1 MAFEMTKEFIKEIEK
16 ELESGQVRKDRILI
30 LLFQIIADS
39 EDLELIDMDNLNE
52 GENRRMLGA
61 LRGIMAYANSMCRE
75 ENTIK
80 AADTLRKNVLKQ
92 KDTLDKYNKE
102 TENIDKEIKE
112 LEGCEEKIQVLED
125 LIKKRDGLKEANACY
140 KEKLEEYET
149 EVKVFKEV
157 LKSSIKEQ
165 NDLDVTEVFTKMDE
179 NIRDNLV
186 KAGELLDTTKES
198 LKTLIRSQ
206 ENLTGEE

>member
-1 MAFEMTKEFIKEIEK
+1 MAFEMTKEFIKEIER

-39 EDLELIDMDNLNE
+39 EELDLMDMDNLNE

-61 LRGIMAYANSMCRE
+61 LRGIMTYANSMCRE

-80 AADTLRKNVLKQ
+80 AADTLRKNLLKQ
-92 KDTLDKYNKE
+92 KDILDKYNKE
-102 TENIDKEIKE
+102 TENIDKEIEE
-112 LEGCEEKIQVLED
+112 LEGCEEKVKALEE
-125 LIKKRDGLKEANACY
+125 LIKKRDGLKKANAGY

-157 LKSSIKEQ
+157 LKASINEQ
-165 NDLDVTEVFTKMDE
+165 KDLDVTEVFTEMDE
-179 NIRDNLV
+179 SIRDNLV
-186 KAGELLDTTKES
+186 KAGDLLDTTKES
-198 LKTLIRSQ
+198 LKALIRSQ